1 MLTIK
6 LHPQLHNVVHELN
19 NTGTQGESTRVPADL
34 ALSKEESSALIGTFT
49 RTYIDGR
56 KALTDRESDWG

>member
-19 NTGTQGESTRVPADL
+19 SKGAPSQPNRVPADL
-34 ALSKEESSALIGTFT
+34 SLSKEESSALIGTFT
-49 RTYIDGR
+49 RIHIDGK